1 MKTKGISRIRKK
13 IVLVPMGEMDYGLV
27 NRLATKLVSIVDS
40 PVDILQGIRIPRESF
55 NPRRNQY
62 YSTVILNKLELLRA
76 SPREKI
82 LGIMDEDLYVPS
94 VSFVLSE
101 ADPQAK
107 AAVISTYRLKQ
118 QSLDM
123 SDDEKLYFSR
133 TVKELVHNLGHLLNL
148 RDCRNPKCVMHV
160 SDTLLEADQKSEKL
174 CDNCGRKARIQNRV
188 EQNNL

>member
-1 MKTKGISRIRKK
+1 MKTKGISRLRKK
-13 IVLVPMGEMDYGLV
+13 IVLVPLGEMDYGLV

-55 NPRRNQY
+55 NPKRNQY
-62 YSTVILNKLELLRA
+62 YSTIILNKLELLRA

-94 VSFVLSE
+94 MSFVLSE

-107 AAVISTYRLKQ
+107 SAIISTHRLKQ
-118 QSLDM
+118 QSLDIY
-123 SDDEKLYFSR
+123 DDEKIHFSR

-148 RDCRNPKCVMHV
+148 EHCPNPKCVMHL
-160 SDTLLEADQKSEKL
+160 SNTLLEADEKSEKF
-174 CDNCGRKARIQNRV
+174 CDNCRRKTTIHS
-188 EQNNL
+188 